1 MGSIQY
7 IGETLWPGFI
17 GHVCIL
23 LSFIAALF
31 TAISFYKYL
40 KSESEADKSSWYS
53 LGRTGYIIHG
63 IATLLLIALVFFIMG
78 NSMYEYNY
86 VHGHVSDDLPMRFIF
101 SAFWEGQEGSF
112 MLWMFWH
119 VLLGFFFLRK
129 TDRWS
134 ASVVMT
140 LGLIQFFLA
149 SMLLGIHIP
158 LFGEEYKIGS
168 NPTVL
173 LRDMMDAPIFSQ
185 ADYLSLIEGT
195 GMSPL
200 LQNYWMTIHPPVL
213 FLGFASTAIP
223 FGFAIGGLLTKDH
236 KGWLRPALRWS
247 LFSAFFLGTGIL
259 MGAAWAY
266 EALGFGGYWAWDPV
280 ENASFVP
287 WIILVAGVHTNL
299 VALSTGYSIRT
310 TYIFYLLTFLLIIYS
325 TFLTRSGILGDTSA
339 HSFTQMGLEWQLA
352 GFVSFFFLG
361 SILFYLIRR
370 KSIPTNKKEEALNS
384 REFWMLIGSIVLF
397 FSAALI
403 ITSTSLPV
411 FNAIMDA
418 TIEPGYIGKV
428 IEDPIEHYNKYQLW
442 IAVIIGVLSGSS
454 QYLRFGGR
462 NWGTYKKTFLTHLG
476 ITTFLSFIGS
486 FILYRYFNQAHWQHQ
501 VLIFSGLFAIIS
513 NLDYLITFIKGNLK
527 ASSSAI
533 SHLGFGLLIFG
544 ILLSGLNKDYIS
556 SDPFGQEG
564 LLAREQLKSN
574 LLLFQDKP
582 YPANSYEYTYTG
594 DTLDGNLKKFNI
606 NFKRIGEALQVVEE
620 FDLQPSAIY
629 DAKFSKIG
637 AFNPDTKHYWNKDIF
652 TSVTGYPPHL
662 QNIDS
667 LKVMEDRLVFKP
679 YFVNYR
685 DTFHIINAVQTKTK
699 IRIDTMIG
707 QFEAFTFSPEH
718 KNIKLDSVDL
728 AVGAKLS
735 IYHPILDTTYT
746 ATPALVLTEG
756 LVYQYPVSLDPLR
769 LRVGLDESVFNQVFS
784 QEHELDY
791 QDILLKKG
799 DIISTDEYEIAL
811 VGFDNDPSD
820 SNYEEEDGDIALA
833 GNLIIREKGTNQR
846 FESNPIIIIR
856 GNKQFSIKDY
866 LPDLGLHTRFN
877 KIDPKT
883 ETMTFSIARE
893 ERNLKSVNLNIAK
906 NVPRSDLLVIESIVF
921 PGINL
926 VWLGTC
932 MMLFGLLLGMIVR
945 YRNK

>member
-1 MGSIQY
+1 LASIQY

-17 GHVCIL
+17 GHICIL
-23 LSFIAALF
+23 MSLIGALF
-31 TAISFYKYL
+31 SAIAFYQYL
-40 KSESEADKSSWYS
+40 TTDNQENKSSWYQ
-53 LGRTGYIIHG
+53 LGRLGFLIHG
-63 IATLLLIALVFFIMG
+63 VATLALIGLIFYIMG
-78 NSMYEYNY
+78 NAMYEYNY

-119 VLLGFFFLRK
+119 VILGFFFLRK

-140 LGLIQFFLA
+140 LGLIEFFLA
-149 SMLLGIHIP
+149 SMLLGLHIP
-158 LFGEEYKIGS
+158 LFGDDFKIGS

-173 LRDMMDAPIFSQ
+173 LRDMIDAPIFSK

-195 GMSPL
+195 GLNPL

-223 FGFAIGGLLTKDH
+223 FGFALGGLLTKDH
-236 KGWLRPALRWS
+236 SGWLRPALRWS

-287 WIILVAGVHTNL
+287 WIILVAGIHTNL

-310 TYIFYLLTFLLIIYS
+310 TYIFYLLTFVLIIYS

-339 HSFTQMGLEWQLA
+339 HSFTQMGLEWQLVA
-352 GFVSFFFLG
+352 FVSFFFLLG
-361 SILFYLIRR
+361 VTYYLARR
-370 KSIPTNKKEEALNS
+370 KTIPVKAKEESLNS

-411 FNAIMDA
+411 FNAIMES
-418 TIEPGYIGKV
+418 TIDPAYIGKV

-442 IAVIIGVLSGSS
+442 IAVLIGILSGSS

-462 NWGTYKKTFLTHLG
+462 NWESYKTKFFTHFG
-476 ITTFLSFIGS
+476 ITTILSLVGS
-486 FILYRYFNQAHWQHQ
+486 FILYRYLNNAHWQHQ
-501 VLIFSGLFAIIS
+501 VLLFSGLFAVIS
-513 NLDYLITFIKGNLK
+513 NLDYLFTFIKGNLK
-527 ASSSAI
+527 ASASVF

-544 ILLSGLNKDYIS
+544 IVFSGLNKDYIT
-556 SDPFGQEG
+556 SDPFGQRG
-564 LLAREQLKSN
+564 ILAQEQLNSN
-574 LLLFQDKP
+574 LALFQNNP
-582 YPANSYEYTYTG
+582 YPANNYWFTYTG
-594 DTLDGNLKKFNI
+594 DTLEGNLKKFNL
-606 NFKRIGEALQVVEE
+606 NFKRTDDNDNVVEE
-620 FDLQPSAIY
+620 FNLKPSAIY
-629 DAKFSKIG
+629 DSKFSKIG

-652 TSVTGYPPHL
+652 TSITGYPSHL

-667 LKVMEDRLVFKP
+667 LKVMEDTMVFNP
-679 YFVNYR
+679 YNVALQ
-685 DTFHIINAVQTKTK
+685 DTFHLTNEIKTKTG
-699 IRIDTMIG
+699 IRIDTVVG
-707 QFEAFTFSPEH
+707 RFQSFTFSPPHE
-718 KNIKLDSVDL
+718 NIDLDSVDL
-728 AVGAKLS
+728 AVGAEISL
-735 IYHPILDTTYT
+735 YHPILDSVYT
-746 ATPALVLTEG
+746 VTPALVLREG
-756 LVYQYPVSLDPLR
+756 LVYQYPVSIDPLR
-769 LRVGLDESVFNQVFS
+769 LRIGLNESVFGQVFT
-784 QEHELDY
+784 QENELIY
-791 QDILLKKG
+791 QDILLKKNEAVTVG
-799 DIISTDEYEIAL
+799 NYNIELI
-811 VGFDNDPSD
+811 GFDNDPSD
-820 SNYEEEDGDIALA
+820 KQYSAEEGDIALA
-833 GNLIIREKGTNQR
+833 GKLIIRDI
-846 FESNPIIIIR
+846 ESRSTHSSDPIIIIR

-866 LPDLGLHTRFN
+866 IPEIGLHTRFN

-883 ETMTFSIARE
+883 ETMTFSLAQE
-893 ERNLKSVNLNIAK
+893 DRNLNAVNLNIAE
-906 NVPRSDLLVIESIVF
+906 NVPRSDILVIESIVF

-932 MMLFGLLLGMIVR
+932 MMLFGLLFGMIVR
-945 YRNK
+945 YKN